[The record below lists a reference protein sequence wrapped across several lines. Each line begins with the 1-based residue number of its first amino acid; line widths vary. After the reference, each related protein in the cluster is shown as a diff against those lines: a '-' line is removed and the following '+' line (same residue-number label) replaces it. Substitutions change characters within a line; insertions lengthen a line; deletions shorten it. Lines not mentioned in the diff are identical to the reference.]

1 MWVKQS
7 QTTHS
12 GMVYTTYLY
21 LFMVFIH
28 EYYIN
33 MFDQRDGG
41 DCPKNVWLSNP
52 AWDMMVKIAC
62 QTVWVSPRIDGEGCL
77 KHVRL
82 FESARELMVKV
93 AVRMIALVKQLVT
106 WWLRLS

>member
-7 QTTHS
+7 QTTHL

-52 AWDMMVKIAC
+52 AWDMMVKIALRM
-62 QTVWVSPRIDGEGCL
+62 SDCL
-77 KHVRL
+77 SQP
-82 FESARELMVKV
+82 ENWWW
-93 AVRMIALVKQLVT
+93 RMP
-106 WWLRLS
+106 